1 MGREVVV
8 FAVLKDED
16 AALFQQ
22 CFLEDEVRDC
32 GQLLQRIGRVGK
44 DEVVLLPAGLDEA
57 ENIATDRNQGERF
70 LISRQ
75 LLDTLLDKT
84 VVVAV
89 QFYADHLTATT
100 AEQFQ

>member
-1 MGREVVV
+1 MCREVVV

-44 DEVVLLPAGLDEA
+44 DEVELLMTTLDEA
-57 ENIATDRNQGERF
+57 EYITSKRNDAGCW
-70 LISRQ
+70 LMGVGV
-75 LLDTLLDKT
+75 L
-84 VVVAV
+84 
-89 QFYADHLTATT
+89 
-100 AEQFQ
+100 